1 MGRFVYRV
9 DFDLKSGREGWRE
22 HHYFHLEADTIK
34 EAKERFDLMFRN
46 HSTRHAFHRAVSR
59 EYGQIAEI
67 GYYDAPYG
75 YGSGHGTSRP
85 LACNATE
92 GWPR

>member
-9 DFDLKSGREGWRE
+9 DFDLKSGRKGWRE
-22 HHYFHLEADTIK
+22 HHYFH
-34 EAKERFDLMFRN
+34 
-46 HSTRHAFHRAVSR
+46 RAVGR

-67 GYYDAPYG
+67 GCYDAPYG